1 MDTEINLDYCIYI
14 GMVCTYIGLYW
25 AQIIRLILRD
35 QQYIYYKLIFLLIK
49 IKIITYWWPHVSAI
63 VCCYVVMRLYRKNGL
78 TGNNQNDIQ

>member
-35 QQYIYYKLIFLLIK
+35 QQ
-49 IKIITYWWPHVSAI
+49 
-63 VCCYVVMRLYRKNGL
+63 
-78 TGNNQNDIQ
+78 